1 MQKHL
6 QIRVL
11 FHCWLRQTNSA
22 LNLLNNSCKSVEIIT
37 LFVFLTLFPPQV
49 DKKKYSLY
57 FLMNYKNMVTT
68 FLISSACYL
77 SVYKL
82 VSDYCLKSCEQFFSY
97 GENKSHFNE
106 VMMMSALYLTNTQ
119 S

>member
-1 MQKHL
+1 
-6 QIRVL
+6 
-11 FHCWLRQTNSA
+11 
-22 LNLLNNSCKSVEIIT
+22 
-37 LFVFLTLFPPQV
+37 
-49 DKKKYSLY
+49 
-57 FLMNYKNMVTT
+57 MVTT

-106 VMMMSALYLTNTQ
+106 VVMMSALYLTNTQ